1 MFGCAGS
8 LLLHRL
14 LSSCS
19 KQAQGLLSSCSVWAS
34 CGGGFSCEA
43 QALGH
48 VGFFFLNKVFNSD
61 NSCLYSFTVTR
72 ALAYVI
78 LHACVLSHVS
88 HVQLCTTLWTAACQP
103 PLSKGFS
110 KQEYWSGLPCPP
122 SGNRPNPGIE
132 PVSLMSPALA
142 AGSLPLAPR
151 ENPLNSLYNSL
162 KKRK

>member
-34 CGGGFSCEA
+34 CDGGFSCEA

-78 LHACVLSHVS
+78 LHACVLLRHPMCIFT
-88 HVQLCTTLWTAACQP
+88 HTLRFY
-103 PLSKGFS
+103 FS
-110 KQEYWSGLPCPP
+110 QNFTILFV
-122 SGNRPNPGIE
+122 I
-132 PVSLMSPALA
+132 VD
-142 AGSLPLAPR
+142 
-151 ENPLNSLYNSL
+151 LN
-162 KKRK
+162 

>member
-122 SGNRPNPGIE
+122 SGNDPGIE
-132 PVSLMSPALA
+132 SVSHTNLHWQS
-142 AGSLPLAPR
+142 GSLLLVLPGKPCTLSY
-151 ENPLNSLYNSL
+151 LILSTIL
-162 KKRK
+162 